1 MNKKIFIKSFGCQ
14 MNKLDTALVAS
25 ALKKDG
31 FGQTDTLADANVV
44 LINTCSVR
52 QHAEERVFSHLGH
65 LKHARKS
72 NPALVVAVIGCMAQR
87 LGDELLDHDA
97 VDIVCGPSQLDGLP
111 DLIDQTL
118 QHRAKHLAVS
128 AKIREKVSDETTRL
142 MEQFELGNDLTEEQL
157 PAQAF
162 VRAMRGCNKFCTY
175 CVVPYVRGPEA
186 SRPPDVIIEQIK
198 TLASQGVKLVTLLG
212 QTINSYNYTDDG
224 QTYGLADLLKMT
236 SEINGIEWIRF
247 ITSYPA
253 DFDESILHT
262 MAELPK
268 VCSYLHIPAQS
279 GSDKILKAMNRN
291 YSTAQYL
298 ELLAKARQIVPD
310 IAIAGDFIVGFPGET
325 DDDFEATV
333 DLLRKAEYKN
343 SFIFKYSP
351 RPGTNADK
359 KLEDDISPEVKKQ
372 RNMRLL
378 EVQNAISEKYNK
390 RFIGQTVRVLVE
402 GPSKKSHL
410 DNTNNSEQPQMIGRT
425 ATDYIV
431 VFTGPVA
438 LAGQFAD
445 VKITKT
451 SALTLFGILRE

>member
-1 MNKKIFIKSFGCQ
+1 
-14 MNKLDTALVAS
+14 MNKLDTAMVTS

-31 FGQTDTLADANVV
+31 FDQTDTLAEANVV

-72 NPALVVAVIGCMAQR
+72 NPTLVVAVIGCMAQR
-87 LGDELLDHDA
+87 LGDELLKHDA
-97 VDIVCGPSQLDGLP
+97 VDIVCGPGQLDGLP
-111 DLIDQTL
+111 ALIDQTL
-118 QHRAKHLAVS
+118 EHRAKHLAIS
-128 AKIREKVSDETTRL
+128 AKIREKTSDENARV
-142 MEQFELGNDLTEEQL
+142 MEEFELGNDLTEEQL
-157 PAQAF
+157 PSQAF

-186 SRPPDVIIEQIK
+186 SRPPKVIIEQIK
-198 TLASQGVKLVTLLG
+198 TLSAQGVQLITLLG
-212 QTINSYNYTDDG
+212 QTVNSYNYTENG
-224 QTYGLADLLKMT
+224 TTYRLADLLKMAAK
-236 SEINGIEWIRF
+236 IDGIEWIRF

-253 DFDESILHT
+253 DFDEAIFHAMT
-262 MAELPK
+262 EQPK
-268 VCSYLHIPAQS
+268 VCRYLHIPAQS
-279 GSDKILKAMNRN
+279 GSDRILKAMNRN
-291 YSTAQYL
+291 YTAAEYL
-298 ELLAKARQIVPD
+298 ALLDKARQIVPD

-325 DDDFEATV
+325 DEDFEATI

-351 RPGTNADK
+351 RPGTHADK
-359 KLEDDISPEVKKQ
+359 KLEDNLSAEVKKQ

-378 EVQNAISEKYNK
+378 EVQNEISEAYNK

-402 GPSKKSHL
+402 GPSKKAHL
-410 DNTNNSEQPQMIGRT
+410 DTADSNAHPQLIGRT

-431 VFTGPVA
+431 VFTGPA
-438 LAGQFAD
+438 TLAGQFAD

-451 SALTLFGILRE
+451 SALTLFGVVCD